1 MEVGTSSMRIV
12 RGTLEAGS
20 EGIELQAQLSAL
32 LEEEKQSNQLRSLA
46 RPPAN
51 FSYPYQYS
59 IGVAARCAPSTPST
73 LLLASFL
80 PLLFSAGPLFA
91 PG

>member
-46 RPPAN
+46 R
-51 FSYPYQYS
+51 
-59 IGVAARCAPSTPST
+59 
-73 LLLASFL
+73 
-80 PLLFSAGPLFA
+80 
-91 PG
+91 